1 VTGGTG
7 GRLRPDGT
15 VVPRNNFVGKPIH
28 RVDFRI
34 QRRFGLGGRRA
45 VDGIMEVY
53 NLFNHENFGSYTTAE
68 NNVQYGKPSDNTN
81 QAYQSRRLQLGF
93 RLAF

>member
-1 VTGGTG
+1 MTNPFNGS
-7 GRLRPDGT
+7 
-15 VVPRNNFVGKPIH
+15 VPTLDQMVARSCSTANVPGC
-28 RVDFRI
+28 FR
-34 QRRFGLGGRRA
+34 
-45 VDGIMEVY
+45 
-53 NLFNHENFGSYTTAE
+53 YTTAE